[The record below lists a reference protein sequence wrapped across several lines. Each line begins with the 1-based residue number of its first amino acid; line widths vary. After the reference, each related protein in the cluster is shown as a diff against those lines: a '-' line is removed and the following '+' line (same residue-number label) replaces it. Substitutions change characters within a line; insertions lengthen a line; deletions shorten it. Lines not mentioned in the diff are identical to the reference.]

1 MHEQVRPAVAG
12 DLPALVEIYNHFVEH
27 SHVTF
32 DLQLVTLESRR
43 PWFDEFATDG
53 PYRLLVAVDGAD
65 RAVGY
70 ASTSQFRTK
79 AAYHPSVES
88 SVYIAPRAHRRGLG
102 SQLYEALIEI
112 LDDEPDVH
120 RVYGGIALP
129 NEGSVALHKRCGFSH
144 VGTFHEV
151 GHKFGR
157 FWDVAWYEKDVS

>member
-1 MHEQVRPAVAG
+1 MQHQVRPARSS

-32 DLQLVTLESRR
+32 DLAPVTVEGRT
-43 PWFDEFATDG
+43 PWFESFDTTG
-53 PYRLLVAVDGAD
+53 PYRLQVAVDGAD

-102 SQLYEALIEI
+102 TQLYESLLEI
-112 LDDEPDVH
+112 VADEPDVH
-120 RVYGGIALP
+120 RVYGGVALP
-129 NEGSVALHKRCGFSH
+129 NDGSVALHERCGFTH

-157 FWDVAWYEKDVS
+157 FWDVAWYEKNVS